1 MDVTTKGLALRATD
15 YKENDKLVALYTPDY
30 GKITVHARGVRKSTA
45 KLRFA
50 VDQFCFGD
58 YELAATGDRYTL
70 KNCQQISSF
79 YGLREDI
86 VVYYAAC
93 CVAECLLSCT
103 EEGQSDP
110 VLFVETLRALE
121 ALADGRQPLV
131 VTARFVTGFLE
142 LSGFRLDFTRC
153 SVCGKKTRHMYVDM
167 QRGVTCDGCRGAE
180 SIAVSPIVAT
190 SLAMIDGVPYDKLDN
205 FNFTLDCQKDMLQLL
220 NRYIAH
226 VFYPSKSM
234 TELIRLA

>member
-1 MDVTTKGLALRATD
+1 M
-15 YKENDKLVALYTPDY
+15 
-30 GKITVHARGVRKSTA
+30 
-45 KLRFA
+45 
-50 VDQFCFGD
+50 
-58 YELAATGDRYTL
+58 
-70 KNCQQISSF
+70 
-79 YGLREDI
+79 
-86 VVYYAAC
+86 
-93 CVAECLLSCT
+93 
-103 EEGQSDP
+103 
-110 VLFVETLRALE
+110 
-121 ALADGRQPLV
+121 
-131 VTARFVTGFLE
+131 TGFLE

-153 SVCGKKTRHMYVDM
+153 SVCGEKTRHMFVDM
-167 QRGVTCDGCRGAE
+167 QRGVTCDGCRGTE